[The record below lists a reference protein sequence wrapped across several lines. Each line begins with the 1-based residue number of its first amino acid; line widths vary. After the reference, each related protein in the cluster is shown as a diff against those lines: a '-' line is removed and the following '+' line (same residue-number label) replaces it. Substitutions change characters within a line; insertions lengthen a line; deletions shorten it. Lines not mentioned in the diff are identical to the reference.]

1 MNRTAKRCAVLLACV
16 LAAGCR
22 TADERAW
29 IAAQRYLEPELG
41 ILASGDSSY
50 ESKLTALF
58 SKGYESDVVF
68 RMVCIPSFEH
78 EWLVGIRKSGGICRA
93 FVLRPDNQV
102 WKTERRPLEER
113 VPIRVTE
120 TSADLDAPT
129 ARLLA
134 DLWSGMLLS
143 ARHPPGLII
152 GVDGVSYY
160 FSMYIPGHG
169 PASGKTWSPAPDS
182 RTGLLAAL
190 GRSLA
195 EYVDVPPER
204 KPEVL
209 AEIRR
214 TAEQLRRK
222 R

>member
-1 MNRTAKRCAVLLACV
+1 MNRTTHRVAVLLACV

-22 TADERAW
+22 SADERAW
-29 IAAQRYLEPELG
+29 IAAQRYLEPEPG
-41 ILASGDSSY
+41 ILAGGDSSY
-50 ESKLTALF
+50 ESKLVALF

-68 RMVCIPSFEH
+68 RMVCIPAFEP
-78 EWLVGIRKSGGICRA
+78 EWLVGLRQTGETFRA

-113 VPIRVTE
+113 APIHVTE
-120 TSADLDAPT
+120 TSADIDAQT
-129 ARLLA
+129 GKLLA

-143 ARHPPGLII
+143 ARHPPWSHSGL
-152 GVDGVSYY
+152 DGVSYY
-160 FSMYIPGHG
+160 FSMFIPGHG
-169 PASGKTWSPAPDS
+169 TASGTIWSPAPDS

-204 KPEVL
+204 KADAL
-209 AEIRR
+209 AEIQQ
-214 TAEQLRRK
+214 TAERLRRK

>member
-1 MNRTAKRCAVLLACV
+1 MNKTARRCAVLLACV
-16 LAAGCR
+16 LAAGCQ

-29 IAAQRYLEPELG
+29 IAAQHYLEPELG
-41 ILASGDSSY
+41 ILAGRDSSY
-50 ESKLTALF
+50 EGRLVALF

-68 RMVCIPSFEH
+68 RMVCIPSFEL
-78 EWLVGIRKSGGICRA
+78 EWLVGIRKSGGTCRA
-93 FVLRPDNQV
+93 FVLRPDSQI
-102 WKTERRPLEER
+102 WMTKSMTFEEIGQ
-113 VPIRVTE
+113 IRVTE
-120 TSADLDAPT
+120 TSAEFDVQT
-129 ARLLA
+129 GKLLA

-143 ARHPPGLII
+143 ARHPPRLII
-152 GVDGVSYY
+152 GVDGVGYH

-214 TAEQLRRK
+214 TAERLRRK

>member
-1 MNRTAKRCAVLLACV
+1 MNKTARRCAILLVCV

-22 TADERAW
+22 SADERAW

-41 ILASGDSSY
+41 ILAGDNSY
-50 ESKLTALF
+50 ESKLAALF
-58 SKGYESDVVF
+58 SKGYEPNVVF

-78 EWLVGIRKSGGICRA
+78 EWLVGIRKSGETFRA
-93 FVLRPDNQV
+93 FVLRPDSQV
-102 WKTERRPLEER
+102 WQTEIRPLDGSG
-113 VPIRVTE
+113 PIRVTE
-120 TSADLDAPT
+120 TSADLDAQT
-129 ARLLA
+129 GKLLA

-143 ARHPPGLII
+143 ARHPPWPII
-152 GVDGVSYY
+152 GCDGTTFH

-169 PASGKTWSPAPDS
+169 PASGKTWSPSPDS

-204 KPEVL
+204 KPDVL

-214 TAEQLRRK
+214 TAERLRRK

>member
-1 MNRTAKRCAVLLACV
+1 MKNTAHRCALLLACV
-16 LAAGCR
+16 LATGCR
-22 TADERAW
+22 SADEQAW

-41 ILASGDSSY
+41 ILAGDNSY
-50 ESKLTALF
+50 EIKLGALF

-78 EWLVGIRKSGGICRA
+78 EWLVGIRKSGETFRA
-93 FVLRPDNQV
+93 FVLRPDTHV
-102 WKTERRPLEER
+102 WATKSMTLEECGQ
-113 VPIRVTE
+113 IRVTE

-129 ARLLA
+129 AQLLA

-143 ARHPPGLII
+143 ARHPPRPII
-152 GVDGVSYY
+152 GCDGVGYH

-204 KPEVL
+204 KDEVL
-209 AEIRR
+209 ADIRR
-214 TAEQLRRK
+214 TAERLRRK